1 MLNNVS
7 RRGLVGAWCAL
18 ILVIAAFSVVAGVAI
33 TFANAGLLLVA
44 CVAPPVVM
52 LLVWG
57 GGAPP
62 VTVAELLHSVNRPS
76 KDNRP

>member
-1 MLNNVS
+1 MFSNFS
-7 RRGLVGAWCAL
+7 RLRLISAWCAL
-18 ILVIAAFSVVAGVAI
+18 ILVIAAISVVAGAPL
-33 TFANAGLLLVA
+33 TFATATLWLVA
-44 CVAPPVVM
+44 CVAPPTVM

-62 VTVAELLHSVNRPS
+62 ATVAELLHAVNRPS